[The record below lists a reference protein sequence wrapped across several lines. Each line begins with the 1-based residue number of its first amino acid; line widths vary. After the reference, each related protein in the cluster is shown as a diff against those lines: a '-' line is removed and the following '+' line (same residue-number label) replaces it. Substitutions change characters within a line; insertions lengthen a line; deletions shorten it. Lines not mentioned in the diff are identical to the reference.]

1 MVPVVGTS
9 VVDIVR
15 AVQATSHRFE
25 DSFRRHLIPEQ
36 RRALLETIAQEL
48 SPDTTLGEVVDAV
61 ESLGWGEHMGELC
74 LAELA
79 GALVQNPDGD
89 EPAEASGQ
97 DNETE
102 ATDEDEVED
111 EVEED
116 AEDEDEDEDD
126 AEDAYE
132 DEDEDEDPIQLLLS
146 SSRSSRKSSSRRAS
160 ARKTASKA
168 ASGRK
173 KASKKTAKSKKS
185 AKKKATKKKTAKK
198 KTAKKATKKTASKKK
213 TAKKTAKKTS
223 KKATKKKTAKK
234 KTAKKATKKTS
245 KKTSKKTAKKTAK
258 KTSKKT
264 SKKAASKKP
273 KGRKAKLVAPIDDEA
288 MSIEQAARKLVP
300 LVRKYKQATMQDLE
314 EATGLGRRKLR
325 FHVGQLVKHGKLKR
339 HGMGRGTHYTVK

>member
-198 KTAKKATKKTASKKK
+198 KTAKKATKKT
-213 TAKKTAKKTS
+213 
-223 KKATKKKTAKK
+223 
-234 KTAKKATKKTS
+234 S